1 MSIHQGRSLFGLSNY
16 RDQDKHLQP
25 HRLAVQGV
33 PLNEDALTD
42 AAAAAIASLALDLP
56 GVVLLDFSIAIL
68 AAVHTA

>member
-1 MSIHQGRSLFGLSNY
+1 
-16 RDQDKHLQP
+16 
-25 HRLAVQGV
+25 V
-33 PLNEDALTD
+33 PLNKDALTD